1 MMTTLIHRD
10 NCRLCRSKKIQLVVK
25 LAPIPLAEKYTS
37 TADAKGAE
45 SFPIDLYM
53 CLDCGHVQVLD
64 VIDSDTLWDDYTYHS
79 GQTKGIVEHFEQ
91 VAGKVVS
98 RHGPAAGSLVIDVG
112 SNDGSLLRQFKQ
124 RGHKVLGI
132 DPAKDIASN
141 ATASGIGT
149 IPELMSVSLARE
161 IRDKHGP
168 ASVITAFNVFAHAD
182 DMGGMADSIRTM
194 LAADG
199 VFLFEVQYLMDI
211 IDHMLLGTI
220 FHEHMS
226 HHSLK
231 PMIQFLGLHDMELID
246 VERVTIQKGSIIGT
260 AQPKG
265 GPRKAGPA
273 VAELLALETA
283 RRLDRPETVMEFGRK
298 LDKLRSQTAK
308 LVHEWKGR
316 GATVA
321 GYGAA
326 RSGPTLIAQLDLG
339 KVIGC
344 IFDDHPQKVG
354 KFSPGD
360 RIPVLPTSELY
371 KRRPDYVII
380 LAWIHAKKIIAGNR
394 KYLEDGGHFVV
405 CCPEVQVIGANST
418 PTNL

>member
-1 MMTTLIHRD
+1 MKATLIHRD
-10 NCRLCRSKKIQLVVK
+10 NCRLCGSKKIQLVVK
-25 LAPIPLAEKYTS
+25 LAPIPLAEKYTT
-37 TADAKGAE
+37 TADAKGADA
-45 SFPIDLYM
+45 FPIDLYM

-91 VAGKVVS
+91 VADKLVSKV
-98 RHGPAAGSLVIDVG
+98 RPAAGSLVIDVG

-132 DPAKDIASN
+132 DPAKDIARK
-141 ATASGIGT
+141 ATESGIET
-149 IPELMSVSLARE
+149 IPELMSVALARKVRE
-161 IRDKHGP
+161 KHGP

-194 LAADG
+194 LAPDG

-231 PMIQFLGLHDMELID
+231 PMIQFLGRHDMELID

-265 GPRKAGPA
+265 GPRKASPA

-283 RRLDRPETVMEFGRK
+283 RKLDRPETVMEFGRK
-298 LDKLRSQTAK
+298 LDKLKSQTAQ
-308 LVHEWKGR
+308 LVEDWKAK

-371 KRRPDYVII
+371 KRKPDYVII

-394 KYLEDGGHFVV
+394 EYLEEGGHFVV
-405 CCPEVQVIGANST
+405 CCPEVQVIGADST

>member
-1 MMTTLIHRD
+1 MKARVFHRD
-10 NCRLCRSKKIQLVVK
+10 NCRLCHSRNVKQVVK
-25 LAPIPLAEKYTS
+25 LAPIPLAEKYTT
-37 TADAKGAE
+37 TADAQGAD

-53 CLDCGHVQVLD
+53 CLDCSHVQVLD

-79 GQTKGIVEHFEQ
+79 GQTKGIIEHFEH
-91 VAGKVVS
+91 VAEKVVS
-98 RHGPAAGSLVIDVG
+98 RYRPAAGSLVIDVG
-112 SNDGSLLRQFKQ
+112 SNDGSLLRQFKE
-124 RGHKVLGI
+124 RGHRVLGI
-132 DPAKDIASN
+132 DPAKAIARE
-141 ATASGIGT
+141 ATASGIET
-149 IPELMSVSLARE
+149 IPELLSVELARR

-182 DMGGMADSIRTM
+182 DMGGMADSIRLM
-194 LAADG
+194 LTADG
-199 VFLFEVQYLMDI
+199 IFLFEVQYLMDI

-231 PMIQFLGLHDMELID
+231 PMIQFLGRHEVQLID
-246 VERVTIQKGSIIGT
+246 VERVTIQKGSLIGT
-260 AQPKG
+260 AQPKD
-265 GPRKAGPA
+265 GPRKASPA
-273 VAELLALETA
+273 VGELLALEAA
-283 RRLDRPETVMEFGRK
+283 RQLDRPETVMEFGQK
-298 LDKLRSQTAK
+298 LEKLKSQTAQ
-308 LVHEWKGR
+308 LVTEWKRR

-339 KVIGC
+339 NVISC

-360 RIPVLPTSELY
+360 HIAVLPTSELY
-371 KRRPDYVII
+371 ERKPDYVII

-394 KYLEDGGHFVV
+394 RYLEDGGHFVV
-405 CCPEVQVIGANST
+405 CCPEVQVIGADST